1 MSGNSETVAYQLTQM
16 YLTLELQF
24 QKNYYRL
31 EPGLKEACSEM
42 DIATEENIGNLYQ
55 AGLTYVHNNVDQ
67 LEAIAHDILEND

>member
-1 MSGNSETVAYQLTQM
+1 M
-16 YLTLELQF
+16 YLTLEPEN

-42 DIATEENIGNLYQ
+42 DEATTENINNLYQ
-55 AGLTYVHNNVDQ
+55 AGLAFVHENIDQ